1 MHTARMADDQDEQTE
16 GSAAAGADELEQR
29 RGIMPHQPPDFQFL
43 RPFRALPLLSQRV
56 RELGM

>member
-29 RGIMPHQPPDFQFL
+29 RGMMPHQPPDFQFL
-43 RPFRALPLLSQRV
+43 RPFRALPLLAARRRAWHV
-56 RELGM
+56 

>member
-16 GSAAAGADELEQR
+16 GAAAAGADKLEQR
-29 RGIMPHQPPDFQFL
+29 RGMMPYQPPDFQFL

-56 RELGM
+56 RERDM